1 MFLRH
6 GLNAL
11 LCSNNTMKR
20 HVVAPGRQNK
30 SYLCVLRVF
39 NSNPKSERSEE
50 ESETSS
56 NTPNLCVICQLLS
69 RGLLLSAIRV

>member
-1 MFLRH
+1 MW
-6 GLNAL
+6 L
-11 LCSNNTMKR
+11 LLADS
-20 HVVAPGRQNK
+20 PGTNQI
-30 SYLCVLRVF
+30 CVSF
-39 NSNPKSERSEE
+39 NSNPKSERSEG